1 MSSPPF
7 SQDNS
12 AQPHHQYSAAS
23 TTAIPTI
30 QTLKNPKRSVSY
42 NTQDSSPPIS
52 PDDIHNP
59 HNHQHTSPTNK
70 KLDPAAA
77 TKMMKA
83 SLTGF
88 LNSSEAKAEVP
99 KRKLQNMLMN
109 TERDSR
115 QARRASLSENG
126 HGHRHGHR
134 HSRSNG
140 SGNGTRALLDPME
153 SIRRSDAHY
162 NGLG

>member
-1 MSSPPF
+1 MSSPP
-7 SQDNS
+7 SSSDNPFH
-12 AQPHHQYSAAS
+12 QNHHQYPAAS

-42 NTQDSSPPIS
+42 NTQDPSSPIS

-59 HNHQHTSPTNK
+59 HNQHPSPTNK

-88 LNSSEAKAEVP
+88 LNSREAKAEVP

-109 TERDSR
+109 TERNSR
-115 QARRASLSENG
+115 QARRASLSEGGG
-126 HGHRHGHR
+126 HGHGHR
-134 HSRSNG
+134 HSRSSG

-153 SIRRSDAHY
+153 SIRRSDEHY
-162 NGLG
+162 NGIR